1 MKGVKDRM
9 TELSPRERRYA
20 RTRQE
25 ILDTALELLNESG
38 FEGLSLREIARRVDY
53 SPAGLYEY
61 FDSKDAIVDALCL
74 EADRRLRSYLK
85 SVPTTL
91 PPDEYLV
98 DLGLAYIRYA
108 RNNRDHFLL
117 RATRFI
123 PEGPSVPFEEI
134 DPGETFGILLN
145 GVQAAIDAG
154 IIQTRGGYGLN
165 EIAYSMWALV
175 HGLAT
180 LQLTN
185 LSNVAFDYERA
196 DRDAIETFIKGWD
209 CHDEG

>member
-1 MKGVKDRM
+1 M
-9 TELSPRERRYA
+9 TELSPRERRQV

-25 ILDTALELLNESG
+25 ILDTALEILNESG
-38 FEGLSLREIARRVDY
+38 AEGLSLREIARRVDY

-61 FDSKDAIVDALCL
+61 FDSKDAIVAALCI
-74 EADRRLRSYLK
+74 EADRRLLSYLK

-98 DLGLAYIRYA
+98 ELGLAYVRYA

-117 RATRFI
+117 RATRII
-123 PEGPSVPFEEI
+123 PNMPQVAFADI
-134 DPGETFGILLN
+134 DPGETFGILLK
-145 GVQAAIDAG
+145 GVQAAIDAD
-154 IIQTRGGYGLN
+154 IVHTQEDFGLI
-165 EIAYSMWALV
+165 EIAYSLWALG

-185 LSNVAFDYERA
+185 LSNVAFDYEHA
-196 DRDAIETFIKGWD
+196 DRVALETFIQGWY
-209 CHDEG
+209 

>member
-1 MKGVKDRM
+1 MM
-9 TELSPRERRYA
+9 TELSPRERRQA

-25 ILDTALELLNESG
+25 ILDTAFEILNESG
-38 FEGLSLREIARRVDY
+38 PEGLSLREIARRVDY

-61 FDSKDAIVDALCL
+61 FDSKDAIVAALCI
-74 EADRRLRSYLK
+74 EADRRLLSYLK

-98 DLGLAYIRYA
+98 ELGLAYVRYA

-117 RATRFI
+117 RATRI
-123 PEGPSVPFEEI
+123 LPEMPQVPFADI
-134 DPGETFGILLN
+134 DPGETFGILLK

-154 IIQTRGGYGLN
+154 IVHTREDFGLI
-165 EIAYSMWALV
+165 EIAYSLWALG

-185 LSNVAFDYERA
+185 LSNVVFDYEHA
-196 DRDAIETFIKGWD
+196 DRVALQTFIQGWGSD
-209 CHDEG
+209 SGV

>member
-1 MKGVKDRM
+1 M
-9 TELSPRERRYA
+9 TELSPRERRHA

-25 ILDTALELLNESG
+25 ILDTALEILNESG
-38 FEGLSLREIARRVDY
+38 PEGLSLREIARRVDY

-61 FDSKDAIVDALCL
+61 FDNKDAIVAALCI
-74 EADRRLRSYLK
+74 EADRRLLSYLK

-98 DLGLAYIRYA
+98 ELGLAYVRYA

-117 RATRFI
+117 RATRII
-123 PEGPSVPFEEI
+123 PDMPSVPFADI

-145 GVQAAIDAG
+145 GVQAAIEAG
-154 IIQTRGGYGLN
+154 IMYTREGYGLV
-165 EIAYSMWALV
+165 EIAYSLWALG

-185 LSNVAFDYERA
+185 LSNVEFDYEDA
-196 DRDAIETFIKGWD
+196 DRVALETFIQGWGG
-209 CHDEG
+209 HPGG

>member
-1 MKGVKDRM
+1 M
-9 TELSPRERRYA
+9 TELSPRERRQA

-25 ILDTALELLNESG
+25 ILDTALEILNESG
-38 FEGLSLREIARRVDY
+38 AEGLSLREIARRVDY

-61 FDSKDAIVDALCL
+61 FDSKDAIVAALCI
-74 EADRRLRSYLK
+74 EADRRLLSYLK
-85 SVPTTL
+85 SVPTSL

-98 DLGLAYIRYA
+98 ELGLAYVRYA

-117 RATRFI
+117 RATRII
-123 PEGPSVPFEEI
+123 PDMPQVAFADI
-134 DPGETFGILLN
+134 DPGETFGILLK

-154 IIQTRGGYGLN
+154 IVHTREDFGLI
-165 EIAYSMWALV
+165 EIAYSLWALG

-185 LSNVAFDYERA
+185 LSNVAFDYEHA
-196 DRDAIETFIKGWD
+196 DRVALQTCIQGWGS
-209 CHDEG
+209 HSGE

>member
-1 MKGVKDRM
+1 MM
-9 TELSPRERRYA
+9 TELSPRERRQV

-25 ILDTALELLNESG
+25 ILDTALEILNESG
-38 FEGLSLREIARRVDY
+38 AEGLSLREIARRVDY

-61 FDSKDAIVDALCL
+61 FDSKDAIVAALCI
-74 EADRRLRSYLK
+74 EADRRLLSYLK

-98 DLGLAYIRYA
+98 ELGLAYVRYA

-117 RATRFI
+117 RATRII
-123 PEGPSVPFEEI
+123 PDMPQVAFADI
-134 DPGETFGILLN
+134 DPGETFGILLK
-145 GVQAAIDAG
+145 GVQAAIDAD
-154 IIQTRGGYGLN
+154 IVHTQEDFGLI
-165 EIAYSMWALV
+165 EIAYSLWALG

-185 LSNVAFDYERA
+185 LSNVAFDYEHA
-196 DRDAIETFIKGWD
+196 DRVALETFIQGWY
-209 CHDEG
+209 

>member
-1 MKGVKDRM
+1 MKGVKNLM

-38 FEGLSLREIARRVDY
+38 PEGLSLREIARRVDY

-61 FDSKDAIVDALCL
+61 FDSKAAIVDALCL

-98 DLGLAYIRYA
+98 ELGLAYVRYA
-108 RNNRDHFLL
+108 RDNRDHFLL
-117 RATRFI
+117 RATRLI
-123 PEGPSVPFEEI
+123 PDGPQLSFEEI
-134 DPGETFGILLN
+134 DPGETFGILLD

-154 IIQTRGGYGLN
+154 IIQTREGYGLN
-165 EIAYSMWALV
+165 EIAYSMWALG

-185 LSNVAFDYERA
+185 LSNVAFEYERA
-196 DRDAIETFIKGWD
+196 DRAAIETFIKGWGGRS
-209 CHDEG
+209 EG

>member
-1 MKGVKDRM
+1 M

-38 FEGLSLREIARRVDY
+38 PEGLSLREIARRVDY

-98 DLGLAYIRYA
+98 QLGLAYVRYA

-117 RATRFI
+117 RATRLI
-123 PEGPSVPFEEI
+123 ADDMSPVPFAEI

-154 IIQTRGGYGLN
+154 IIQTREGYGLV
-165 EIAYSMWALV
+165 EIAYSMWALG

-185 LSNVAFDYERA
+185 LSNVEFDYERA
-196 DRDAIETFIKGWD
+196 DRAAIETFIKGWGG
-209 CHDEG
+209 HSEG